1 VLLAAAMVEQLAKYC
16 LLLALATAPLSGC
29 AYMTSSG
36 RSQMAYQRYVR
47 KQSGK
52 RMKMQKK
59 LKPPHMPLTPGPSEP
74 KVETQV
80 TEQQSPQS
88 VTSGESL
95 NNQ

>member
-1 VLLAAAMVEQLAKYC
+1 MLEQIPKYL

-29 AYMTSSG
+29 SYMTSSG

-74 KVETQV
+74 KINTETME
-80 TEQQSPQS
+80 TPQS
-88 VTSGESL
+88 VTSGESQ
-95 NNQ
+95 NEQ